1 MLKTFLIDID
11 KMTMTAVNLD
21 EKQLLTFITLST
33 DGKWLFVGGLGK
45 RLLAIDTV
53 SNSIE
58 HEIDL

>member
-11 KMTMTAVNLD
+11 KITMTAVSLD

-33 DGKWLFVGGLGK
+33 DEKWLFVGGSGK

>member
-11 KMTMTAVNLD
+11 KITMTAVSLD

-33 DGKWLFVGGLGK
+33 DGKWLFVGGSGK

-58 HEIDL
+58 HEINL